1 MTRRTFQYITF
12 AFAFSPLV
20 WALGVDAEEDLGR
33 GYSREGKSILF
44 EGKRIDQEGKL
55 DIDRFSKAVGR
66 QLTLCSEVDAASFQV
81 LSEEYTKDK
90 DKVYYKWISPGRF
103 WVVELPE
110 ADATSFEVLGF
121 NLARDKN
128 NVWWYGK
135 VQSGVDA
142 ATVELVR
149 DGFVWKDAQGVWY
162 QHEKIAGAAPLTFRH
177 LGSGYYADQQRAYWG
192 SIPIDGADLATFKV
206 LRDSFI
212 AVDQSMVYRSGQRL
226 PHIDPGTCKFILH
239 DPYGYQVIS
248 DKNGVYL
255 NKLKF
260 LHAAPNNF
268 KMIDNLTSRGG
279 KYVFLVDTHHCTPV
293 TVYREGGRLIA
304 ETVLYEKGTANALA
318 VIKAVVAGDK
328 LKGVTLSPVPG
339 ESEAKPVPDW
349 QIEIFQRGGMVER
362 IKAAGKFL
370 K

>member
-1 MTRRTFQYITF
+1 MRLFQYLT
-12 AFAFSPLV
+12 LV
-20 WALGVDAEEDLGR
+20 VALSLVSCAVEVAAEEDLGQ
-33 GYSREGKSILF
+33 GYSHEGKYILF
-44 EGKRIDQEGKL
+44 EGKRIDQEGKR
-55 DIDRFSKAVGR
+55 DIDHFSKAVGR

-121 NLARDKN
+121 NLARDKK

-149 DGFVWKDAQGVWY
+149 DGFVWKDVQSVWY
-162 QHEKIAGAAPLTFRH
+162 QHNTIVGADARTFLH
-177 LGSGYYADQQRAYWG
+177 IGSGYYMDKTNVYWG
-192 SIPIDGADLATFKV
+192 PDPIEGADLATFKV
-206 LRDSFI
+206 LGDSFV
-212 AVDQSMVYRSGQRL
+212 AVDRNMVYRSGERL
-226 PHIDPGTCKFILH
+226 PQMDPGTCKFILH

-248 DKNGVYL
+248 DNNGVYL

-260 LHAAPNNF
+260 LHAVPNNF
-268 KMIDNLTSRGG
+268 KMIDNLTGRGG
-279 KYVFLVDTHHCTPV
+279 KYMFLIDTYHSTPV
-293 TVYREGGRLIA
+293 TVYWEEGQLVT
-304 ETVLYEKGTANALA
+304 ETVLYERRTAKPLA
-318 VIKAVVAGDK
+318 IVKAEVSGDK
-328 LKGVTLSPVPG
+328 LENITFSPPPG
-339 ESEAKPVPDW
+339 QVADNEIPDW
-349 QIEIFQRGGMVER
+349 QVKVFKRADLVKRM
-362 IKAAGKFL
+362 KAAGELL